1 MRDVPS
7 SLPSQPGQAAT
18 DKDAERLER
27 RFDRLEKELP
37 ESASGLVRWLREPS
51 LRWVRIP
58 LGIILIIGGL
68 LSILPVLGI
77 WMVPLG
83 ALVLA
88 QDVPFLKRPVGRAM
102 VWLERQWLKWRRRW
116 QRG

>member
-1 MRDVPS
+1 MRDVRRSDLRSESGAVP
-7 SLPSQPGQAAT
+7 
-18 DKDAERLER
+18 DRDDERLDR

-37 ESASGLVRWLREPS
+37 EPASGFLRWLREPS
-51 LRWVRIP
+51 SRWLRIP
-58 LGIILIIGGL
+58 LGILLIIGGF
-68 LSILPVLGI
+68 LSFLPVLGV

-102 VWLERQWLKWRRRW
+102 VWLERQWLKWKRRW
-116 QRG
+116 QKS

>member
-1 MRDVPS
+1 M
-7 SLPSQPGQAAT
+7 
-18 DKDAERLER
+18 
-27 RFDRLEKELP
+27 
-37 ESASGLVRWLREPS
+37 RWLREPS
-51 LRWVRIP
+51 YRWVRIP
-58 LGIILIIGGL
+58 LGIMLIIGGF

-102 VWLERQWLKWRRRW
+102 VWLERQWLKWKRRW
-116 QRG
+116 RGG

>member
-1 MRDVPS
+1 MRDVRRPDPRS
-7 SLPSQPGQAAT
+7 GGGAVP
-18 DKDAERLER
+18 DRDAERLDR
-27 RFDRLEKELP
+27 RFDRLERELP
-37 ESASGLVRWLREPS
+37 EPASALVRWLREPS
-51 LRWVRIP
+51 FRWIRIP